1 MSDAEPCPGRSF
13 HRSRVEERTARGME
27 QQEPLYRVQRLAREE
42 AANQILVNLLRRL
55 IGLPVKKTSKDAE
68 FEVLDQHGA
77 PRKCATWGEPCGA
90 AGCSLLVSRARARQA
105 SGGRDF

>member
-1 MSDAEPCPGRSF
+1 MSDAEPCAARYV

-42 AANQILVNLLRRL
+42 AANQAFINLLRRL
-55 IGLPVKKTSKDAE
+55 IGLPVTKTSKDAE

-77 PRKCATWGEPCGA
+77 PRKYATWG
-90 AGCSLLVSRARARQA
+90 RAVRG
-105 SGGRDF
+105 S